1 MGSIRTIDWTWHP
14 QRASFAAPEVHSM
27 NGWKPATLIVCL
39 ALAAA
44 CGGGQ
49 PEPTTP
55 TGPTP
60 SATDSSAVPTTTS
73 SATSSA
79 AATSTVAP
87 TSTAPT
93 SGGAINWDG
102 MTHDQKVDYMQ
113 KTVLPKMK
121 AEFQA
126 DDATKFAKFNCAT
139 CHGSGAKDGTFKMPS
154 PDLPKLDATNSFAK
168 HQAKTPDMLKF
179 MFEKVEPDM
188 AGVLGEKP
196 FDMKTMQG
204 FGCFNCHTKQ

>member
-1 MGSIRTIDWTWHP
+1 
-14 QRASFAAPEVHSM
+14 M
-27 NGWKPATLIVCL
+27 NGWKPATLIACL
-39 ALAAA
+39 AVAAA

-49 PEPTTP
+49 PEPNTP

-60 SATDSSAVPTTTS
+60 SATDSSGTPPTTS
-73 SATSSA
+73 STAASTGTSA
-79 AATSTVAP
+79 STASTTAP
-87 TSTAPT
+87 TSTAPA

-102 MTHDQKVDYMQ
+102 MSHDQKLEYMQ

-121 AEFQA
+121 GEFQA
-126 DDATKFAKFNCAT
+126 DDATRFAKFNCAT
-139 CHGSGAKDGTFKMPS
+139 CHGSGAKDGTFKLPS

-188 AGVLGEKP
+188 AALIGEKP

-204 FGCFNCHTKQ
+204 FGCFNCHMKQ